1 MMIVSGTVVETMVD
15 TRARLSKFNNLALPL
30 SSSVTFSKLLNFS
43 EPLFFF
49 FNYTMRMI
57 VHMFI
62 MTIK

>member
-1 MMIVSGTVVETMVD
+1 MIISGTVVETD
-15 TRARLSKFNNLALPL
+15 GRYLGQTFKFNNLALPL
-30 SSSVTFSKLLNFS
+30 SSSVTFSKLLDFS
-43 EPLFFF
+43 EPLFF